1 MQKKVFLSEDL
12 HHEAYELLAK
22 NFQIIN
28 DFNNIQEVE
37 AIITRN
43 LKIDKAVID
52 DCVNLK
58 VVAIHGTG
66 YDHVDVKYLKQ
77 KGISVF
83 HVPGENALSVAELV
97 VGCILNLSRN
107 LYEADR
113 LLHQGMTLK
122 PGTGQLMGMEISH
135 KVFGMIGCGHIARM
149 TADILRQG
157 FGMKIIAYSP
167 SFDEKKAKMW
177 QIENCQSPEEVFAK
191 ADIVSIHCSLN
202 DQTRHMIDY
211 KMLCHAKK
219 DCLLINTARGA
230 ILKEDDLYRALKE
243 GVIKAAACDV
253 FSHEPVDIH
262 HPLLTLNNFL
272 ATPHI
277 GATTEEA
284 LKRVGM
290 KTVEGII
297 NYFEHKKIDH
307 IL

>member
-52 DCVNLK
+52 DCMNLK

-113 LLHQGMTLK
+113 LFHQGTTLK

-135 KVFGMIGCGHIARM
+135 KVRIKIGERDYVEMDGASITSRFEPRIFRQMRSDPCV
-149 TADILRQG
+149 LR
-157 FGMKIIAYSP
+157 FR
-167 SFDEKKAKMW
+167 
-177 QIENCQSPEEVFAK
+177 AK
-191 ADIVSIHCSLN
+191 ARPIPEPERKFYSNQKS
-202 DQTRHMIDY
+202 
-211 KMLCHAKK
+211 A
-219 DCLLINTARGA
+219 
-230 ILKEDDLYRALKE
+230 YR
-243 GVIKAAACDV
+243 
-253 FSHEPVDIH
+253 
-262 HPLLTLNNFL
+262 
-272 ATPHI
+272 
-277 GATTEEA
+277 
-284 LKRVGM
+284 R
-290 KTVEGII
+290 
-297 NYFEHKKIDH
+297 
-307 IL
+307 